1 MRRATLLWPLALIL
15 LALLALLAACGI
27 SSAADYRKATT
38 DFSEA
43 ADRLISL
50 TDGDQAS
57 ARLARANDGMEMRRA
72 FEGALSA
79 SASMVKALPA
89 DLKIK
94 NPAVAAVHQDMVAA
108 AAEHDANLRAL
119 SDELGAGTFGEVKA
133 SLRETVEAFQEALDA
148 WHEGLSTL

>member
-1 MRRATLLWPLALIL
+1 MRRATLLWPLALL
-15 LALLALLAACGI
+15 FLAACGI

-38 DFSEA
+38 DFVAA

-72 FEGALSA
+72 FESALSA
-79 SASMVKALPA
+79 SAAMVKSLPA

-94 NPAVAAVHQDMVAA
+94 NPAVAAVHQDMAAA

-119 SDELGAGTFGEVKA
+119 SDDLGAGTFGEVKA
-133 SLRETVEAFQEALDA
+133 GLRETVETFQEALDA
-148 WHEGLSTL
+148 WDEGLSGL